1 MMGAHRYGKPGHK
14 YVQPAYNKS
23 GLRWVAQGFEP
34 AGKTVNLGT
43 FDTPERGQMAV
54 RLFNYWVS
62 RGYCTDQIPRQP
74 RTRDAI

>member
-1 MMGAHRYGKPGHK
+1 MTSHRYRKPGHK
-14 YVQPAYNKS
+14 YVQPVYNKS

-54 RLFNYWVS
+54 RLFNHWIS
-62 RGYCTDQIPRQP
+62 RGYHTEDIPRQP